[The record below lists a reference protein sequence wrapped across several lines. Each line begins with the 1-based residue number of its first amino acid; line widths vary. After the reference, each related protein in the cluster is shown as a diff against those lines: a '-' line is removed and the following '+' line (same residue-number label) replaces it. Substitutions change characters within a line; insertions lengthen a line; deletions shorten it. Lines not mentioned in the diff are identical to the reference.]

1 MRKSVVCTDADVEL
15 VHAAPCVPA
24 CQRYVWGGC
33 EICDAWRIR
42 AGVTEPVQRHGQAE
56 SSHARYLAIRPYC
69 SPGTDGYPTK
79 IPSTSPSAPT
89 NRPRP
94 GGNVWA
100 RTDRLIRFC
109 GSLSIYNWA
118 TFAEVWDFTQGS
130 IGIVA
135 QFALLRVL
143 NTCNRPG
150 GRVPSTSTAPH
161 PPAASVGSSEPAAG
175 PARRR

>member
-89 NRPRP
+89 
-94 GGNVWA
+94 G
-100 RTDRLIRFC
+100 
-109 GSLSIYNWA
+109 
-118 TFAEVWDFTQGS
+118 
-130 IGIVA
+130 
-135 QFALLRVL
+135 VL
-143 NTCNRPG
+143 NTCKPTWRARSINFHSAAPTG
-150 GRVPSTSTAPH
+150 GFC
-161 PPAASVGSSEPAAG
+161 G
-175 PARRR
+175 

>member
-79 IPSTSPSAPT
+79 IPSTSPLRALKPWEGPRHFVLIDDVQDL
-89 NRPRP
+89 RPAQSYPQKPPVGAALWKLMER
-94 GGNVWA
+94 A
-100 RTDRLIRFC
+100 RQVGLHVFC
-109 GSLSIYNWA
+109 
-118 TFAEVWDFTQGS
+118 
-130 IGIVA
+130 
-135 QFALLRVL
+135 
-143 NTCNRPG
+143 P
-150 GRVPSTSTAPH
+150 
-161 PPAASVGSSEPAAG
+161 
-175 PARRR
+175 